1 MMLAWGAALDSLMR
15 TLFSVH
21 KVFFILLLH
30 TIVNKRASI
39 FEINVSCGCA
49 SLSGLSPKIFTL
61 HAFAAYLNFAS

>member
-1 MMLAWGAALDSLMR
+1 MGRGIRLTHEDTILCSQ
-15 TLFSVH
+15 S
-21 KVFFILLLH
+21 FFILLLH